1 MLDLGR
7 QPLGNGF
14 LEPQQGNA
22 EYFYHLE
29 CGFSEDSK
37 LFQLVFQPDPEVMF
51 HSDYAFHSGTS
62 QAMAR
67 HFASTA
73 AELIE
78 REMLVSGQSFVVEL
92 GSNDGIFLRNFVQ
105 AGIRNLGVEPA
116 RGVAAIS
123 EELGVQTLNE
133 FFSSELAENIV
144 GDHGNA
150 SLVYA
155 ANVMCHIPDVADLA
169 VGLAKL
175 VGETGIVVFED
186 PYLGDV
192 VRLNSFDQIYDEHV
206 FLFSALSVRE
216 IFEAVGMELVD
227 VQPLR
232 THGGSM
238 RYFLARK
245 DSRPVSNSVLE
256 TIARETA
263 QGLGRGETFVHLG
276 ECVAR
281 NAGVLKQVLV
291 DLKSAGKSVAAYG
304 ATSKSTTVYN
314 YAGIGPREIDV
325 IYDNTPA
332 KQGKLSPGVHIPIM
346 SEDRFVQDQPD
357 YVFLSA
363 WNHSDEIRNA
373 QRSYERAG
381 GKWIMHV
388 PHVAVL

>member
-14 LEPQQGNA
+14 LEPQQVNS
-22 EYFYHLE
+22 EYFYPLE

-37 LFQLVFQPDPEVMF
+37 LFQLLFQPDPAVMF

-62 QAMAR
+62 RAMAR
-67 HFASTA
+67 HFANTA

-78 REMLVSGQSFVVEL
+78 REMLLSRQSLVVEL

-105 AGIRNLGVEPA
+105 ARIRNLGVEPA

-123 EELGVQTLNE
+123 EELGVQTVNE

-144 GDHGNA
+144 SDHGSA
-150 SLVYA
+150 ALVYA
-155 ANVMCHIPDVADLA
+155 ANVICHIPDVADLA
-169 VGLAKL
+169 VGLANL
-175 VGETGIVVFED
+175 VGETGMVVFED

-206 FLFSALSVRE
+206 FLFSALSVRV
-216 IFEAVGMELVD
+216 IFETVDMELVD

-245 DSRPVSNSVLE
+245 NSRPVSDSVFDL
-256 TIARETA
+256 IARETS
-263 QGLGRGETFVHLG
+263 QGLGRGETFVDLG
-276 ECVAR
+276 ERVAR
-281 NAGVLKQVLV
+281 NADVLKQVFV
-291 DLKSAGKSVAAYG
+291 DLKSAGKSIAAYG

-314 YAGIGPREIDV
+314 YAGIGPKEIDV

-332 KQGKLSPGVHIPIM
+332 KQGKLSPGVHIPIV

-363 WNHSDEIRNA
+363 WNHSEEIRIA
-373 QRSYERAG
+373 QRSFERAG
-381 GKWIMHV
+381 GKWITHV
-388 PHVAVL
+388 PYVAVL